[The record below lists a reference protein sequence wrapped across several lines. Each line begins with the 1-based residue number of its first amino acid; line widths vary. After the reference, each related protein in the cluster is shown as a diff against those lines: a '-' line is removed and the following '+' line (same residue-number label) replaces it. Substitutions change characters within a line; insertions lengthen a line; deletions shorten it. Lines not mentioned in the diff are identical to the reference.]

1 MANEQGRYGSPTRE
15 TTTNPL
21 SPKLGVFNAPNAIQG
36 GGAGGVAG
44 YDTSHIGDSQRAIA
58 NLLGQASTIYSDY
71 MEKKKD
77 QWELDGKLAYAQG
90 KTEDEIR
97 ATGNKY
103 TLGGFMTMNVRT
115 SANEFAANMREQIAT
130 TDKTKSPDEFRESLS
145 KGYAALSDKVGSSGD
160 PFVKQ
165 LLSASAEDT
174 MPKLVAE
181 QTLAHNAWK
190 ENETFGSYHKM
201 VFSEV
206 TKPGV
211 TPEHIRQ
218 ILNPEM
224 SQLSPERHREAV
236 ITALKEANDS
246 KDFRMRDAISGL
258 DVYKEI
264 TSKDLPPAEQ
274 VKAQAMS
281 LVAEIEGGFVPND
294 GGKGPTLYGV
304 NSDANPKEYAL
315 MKAAYDAGDTLGA
328 KATAKDTFTRKYWDE
343 IGAGS
348 LPADMAIVAFDG
360 AVNQGA
366 PWMKKT
372 LAKVLAAGGGA
383 KELIAAR
390 REHYIEIAQN
400 DPTKAQ
406 FLQPW
411 LERLN
416 KLNTDSNT
424 ATPLSTSVE
433 GMVSEA
439 AMIKQLVANG
449 YSPAQIE
456 TAVSSSRRAEQAL
469 STDFNKTRILTEES
483 LESTAKSEGNLPA
496 RLDDI
501 ARVKAQNGYSDD
513 WASRMA
519 ARATNAVEVYTKEHN
534 NLLSVRNA
542 SATGDLSSLSSANQ
556 KLAIETHRQETMAT
570 INAMPD
576 LTDDQ
581 RNELITRTHGKWL
594 ADTDMV
600 DPIMAGQMSAAI
612 NGSSISADGKLSKKA
627 MDAYR
632 DYRTLATIRSP
643 AYASRYLDD
652 QAKPIIAMAETYD
665 ESMNSDSALVAAY
678 QQMSRKSNDTNFASK
693 KVGTGDVRTAVRE
706 IFHERDPGFWSP
718 ISPYQAA
725 DTFDITDFDIERAK
739 NSEVAQSVVA
749 AAAQNELDADST
761 GNLTV
766 KGAVKMARMRTEGRL
781 ELMPYGNVVASSRYS
796 TIREDMGFPI
806 ANANN
811 VPFKMVQDYMKYNG
825 KAMFGS
831 QYTGVS
837 HEAEKQYAVY
847 AAREKKAGR
856 DVQYKTGDDPRSL
869 YGMAEDAV
877 TQTVPMSISYDPDRK
892 AYIFDLLHE
901 VDGVMVPMKNPQ
913 TVPAKTIGEF
923 HKMQKFTERSN
934 ASMSEAYR
942 EHIRTM
948 EKVPEH
954 LRGVPTLRAGF

>member
-21 SPKLGVFNAPNAIQG
+21 SPKLGVFNAPTPIQG

-58 NLLGQASTIYSDY
+58 SLLGQASTIYSDY
-71 MEKKKD
+71 LEKKKD
-77 QWELDGKLAYAQG
+77 QWELEGKLAYAQG

-115 SANEFAANMREQIAT
+115 SANEFAASMREQIAT
-130 TDKTKSPDEFRESLS
+130 TDKMKSPDEFRTSLS
-145 KGYAALSDKVGSSGD
+145 KGYAELSDKVGSSND

-165 LLSASAEDT
+165 LLAASAEDT

-181 QTLAHNAWK
+181 QTLAHNTWK
-190 ENETFGSYHKM
+190 ENETFSSYNKM
-201 VFSEV
+201 LFSEV

-211 TPEHIRQ
+211 TPEHIRD

-246 KDFRMRDAISGL
+246 KDFRMRDAISGM

-264 TSKDLPPAEQ
+264 TSKDLPPTEQ

-304 NSDANPKEYAL
+304 NSDANPEEYKL
-315 MKAAYDAGDTLGA
+315 MKAAYDAGDTA
-328 KATAKDTFTRKYWDE
+328 DARAIAKDTFSKKYWDE
-343 IGAGS
+343 IGADS
-348 LPADMAIVAFDG
+348 LPADMAIIAFDG

-372 LAKVLAAGGGA
+372 LAEIAKTGGGA
-383 KELIAAR
+383 KELLAAR
-390 REHYIEIAQN
+390 RAHYIEIAQN

-424 ATPLSTSVE
+424 ATPLSTSID
-433 GMVSEA
+433 GMVSESS
-439 AMIKQLVANG
+439 MIKQLVANG
-449 YSPAQIE
+449 YTAAQIE
-456 TAVSSSRRAEQAL
+456 TAVSSSRRAEQAI

-483 LESTAKSEGNLPA
+483 LEATAKAEGNLPA

-513 WASRMA
+513 WAKSMA
-519 ARATNAVEVYTKEHN
+519 TRATNAVEAYNKEHN

-542 SATGDLSSLSSANQ
+542 SANGDLSGLSSANQ
-556 KLAIETHRQETMAT
+556 KLAIETHRQEVAAS
-570 INAMPD
+570 IAAMPD
-576 LTDDQ
+576 LTEDQ
-581 RNELITRTHGKWL
+581 QNELITRTHGKWL

-600 DPIMAGQMSAAI
+600 DPMMAGQMSAAI
-612 NGSSISADGKLSKKA
+612 NGSSIGPDGKLSKKA
-627 MDAYR
+627 IDAYR
-632 DYRTLATIRSP
+632 DYRILATIRSP

-693 KVGTGDVRTAVRE
+693 RAGVEDVRTAVRE
-706 IFHERDPGFWSP
+706 IFNERDPGFWSP

-725 DTFDITDFDIERAK
+725 DTYDITDFDIIRAK
-739 NSEVAQSVVA
+739 NSPVAQSVVA
-749 AAAQNELDADST
+749 AAAQSELDADST

-766 KGAVKMARMRTEGRL
+766 KGAVKLARMRTEGRL

-796 TIREDMGFPI
+796 TIREDMGFPL
-806 ANANN
+806 ANAEN
-811 VPFKMVQDYMKYNG
+811 VPFKMVQNYLKYNG
-825 KAMFGS
+825 KVMFGS

-837 HEAEKQYAVY
+837 HEAEKQYAAY

-856 DVQYKTGDDPRSL
+856 EVQYKPGDDPRSL
-869 YGMAEDAV
+869 YGMVEDAV
-877 TQTVPMSISYDPDRK
+877 TQTVPMSITYDPDRK

-901 VDGVMVPMKNPQ
+901 VGGDMVPMKNPQ
-913 TVPAKTIGEF
+913 TVPARTIGEF
-923 HKMQKFTERSN
+923 HKMQKFTERSH
-934 ASMSEAYR
+934 SGMSDAYKDYL
-942 EHIRTM
+942 RTVK
-948 EKVPEH
+948 EIPESK
-954 LRGVPTLRAGF
+954 RGVPTLRAGF